1 MTERI
6 RRRATVTV
14 EDFSRLVAD
23 IYAAAA
29 APEQWD
35 AAIRD
40 IQRALGATGGSLLR
54 RDATPWSLWSF
65 QASTI
70 PVAAFESY
78 ATHYQRLDYVLA
90 AVDKSPVGV
99 VRTGPEIV
107 VPNRNPEFYNDWM
120 RPNGME
126 DGLFVRLTEGP
137 HPTCFLV
144 ISPKASLDTPERTK
158 VMRGLVVHLQ
168 QAVRTHNQL
177 EAARARSADLSGA
190 LDAIRD
196 GLIIVGTDC
205 RVISL
210 NSTAEEVLRGHD
222 GLRVESGRLGSA
234 IIQTQREL
242 HRALHRALI
251 GGDSGVRGGSSLI
264 CRRPSGLRPYVI
276 QVIPLHRTKT
286 NERVAEPSALVLI
299 KDPERE
305 TDSATRLLR
314 RFYRLTEG
322 EAEVALRLT
331 RGAGEVSPS

>member
-99 VRTGPEIV
+99 V
-107 VPNRNPEFYNDWM
+107 
-120 RPNGME
+120 
-126 DGLFVRLTEGP
+126 
-137 HPTCFLV
+137 
-144 ISPKASLDTPERTK
+144 
-158 VMRGLVVHLQ
+158 
-168 QAVRTHNQL
+168 
-177 EAARARSADLSGA
+177 
-190 LDAIRD
+190 
-196 GLIIVGTDC
+196 
-205 RVISL
+205 
-210 NSTAEEVLRGHD
+210 
-222 GLRVESGRLGSA
+222 
-234 IIQTQREL
+234 
-242 HRALHRALI
+242 
-251 GGDSGVRGGSSLI
+251 
-264 CRRPSGLRPYVI
+264 
-276 QVIPLHRTKT
+276 
-286 NERVAEPSALVLI
+286 
-299 KDPERE
+299 
-305 TDSATRLLR
+305 
-314 RFYRLTEG
+314 
-322 EAEVALRLT
+322 
-331 RGAGEVSPS
+331 